1 MTKNIQQSLPAEW
14 SAQSGIMLTWP
25 HDQGDWGE
33 RLPAIEQNYLNI
45 VRHISHFEKVLITCR
60 DELHRQHIKRSLAL
74 TDAEQSRLSFYIA
87 PSNDVW
93 VRDYGPLTV
102 LKANKPVL
110 YKFTFN
116 AWGNKYSS
124 ELDNAIV
131 TRLYND
137 GAFGE
142 IELQT
147 SKLILE
153 GGSIEVNGEGT
164 LLTTT
169 NCLLSPLRNPQLD
182 CDLIEAML
190 EEVFGIEHFLWLKH
204 GELQGDDTDGHI
216 DTIARFTDA
225 NTILYVSC
233 NNENDP
239 NFNELKNMEAEL
251 QAFCQPD
258 GRPYNLVALPSPE
271 PKQDSDGRQLPA
283 TYANFLIIND
293 AVLVPVYD
301 DPADNVALDVI
312 KSCFPDRKIIGINC
326 LALVEQNGSLHCAT
340 MQLPVGVI

>member
-1 MTKNIQQSLPAEW
+1 MIKNKKQFLPAEW
-14 SAQSGIMLTWP
+14 SAQSGVMLTWP
-25 HDQGDWGE
+25 HDQGDWSD
-33 RLPAIEQNYLNI
+33 RLPEAEKNYLEI
-45 VRHISHFEKVLITCR
+45 ARHISHYEKVLIVCL
-60 DELHRQHIKRSLAL
+60 DESHQQHIQQSLAS
-74 TDAEQSRLSFYIA
+74 TDADTSLLLFYIA

-102 LKANKPVL
+102 LKDNKPVL

-116 AWGNKYSS
+116 AWGNKYES

-131 TRLYND
+131 TKLHTD
-137 GAFGE
+137 GAFGHLDLE
-142 IELQT
+142 T

-153 GGSIEVNGEGT
+153 GGSIETNGKGT

-182 CDLIEAML
+182 CDLIEALL

-204 GELQGDDTDGHI
+204 GQLKGDDTDGHI

-225 NTILYVSC
+225 DTILYVRC
-233 NNENDP
+233 DNESDP
-239 NFNELKNMEAEL
+239 NYPELKKMETEL
-251 QAFCQPD
+251 QALRKPD
-258 GRPYNLVALPSPE
+258 GSPWRLVALPSPE
-271 PKQDSDGRQLPA
+271 PKYDDGRQLPA

-293 AVLVPVYD
+293 AVLVPLYND
-301 DPADNVALDVI
+301 SADTKALDII
-312 KSCFPDRKIIGINC
+312 KSCFPEREIIGINC